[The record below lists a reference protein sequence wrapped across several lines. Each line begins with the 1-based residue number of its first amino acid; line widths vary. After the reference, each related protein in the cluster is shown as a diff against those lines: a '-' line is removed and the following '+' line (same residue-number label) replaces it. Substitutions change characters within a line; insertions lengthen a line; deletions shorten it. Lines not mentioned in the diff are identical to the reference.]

1 MHTGDGIEA
10 SFLSAATAIECAI
23 AIQRAFAKHN
33 QGHPNRPIRVR
44 IGLNAGEP
52 ILTEGR
58 LFGTAVHTTFR
69 ICTYA
74 QPGQI
79 LVSEVIYQLA
89 AGRGVAFVNRGR
101 IALKG
106 LPGRVRLYEVRWV
119 DERKSRGYWLP
130 TSGRRHP

>member
-23 AIQRAFAKHN
+23 AMQQAFAKHN
-33 QGHPNRPIRVR
+33 QEHPDRPLRVR

-52 ILTEGR
+52 ILMEGR

-69 ICTYA
+69 ICGRA

-79 LVSEVIYQLA
+79 LVSEAIQQLA
-89 AGRGVAFVNRGR
+89 AGKGVVFVNRGR
-101 IALKG
+101 VALKG

-119 DERKSRGYWLP
+119 DERK
-130 TSGRRHP
+130 